1 MLAALQKQAEVLM
14 AQHQRNTI
22 AAAAAAAQSRPSSAV
37 SSGKPVAT
45 GQPFGQ
51 AGQGHVPAGQNGPQM
66 HSLGQQ
72 PSVQPRQMPQAQPQA
87 ISQQLLQQQMNQLAQ
102 QYRQV
107 HPAPAAPEQQN
118 RPP

>member
-1 MLAALQKQAEVLM
+1 MLAALQKQAEALM

-22 AAAAAAAQSRPSSAV
+22 AAAAAAQSRPSSAA
-37 SSGKPVAT
+37 SSGKPMVA

-51 AGQGHVPAGQNGPQM
+51 AGQGQVQAGQSRPQVQ
-66 HSLGQQ
+66 SVGQQ
-72 PSVQPRQMPQAQPQA
+72 HGVQPGQIPQPQQQL